1 MCKLVQVDWPNQS
14 SHSRNFILSRRVAAI
29 LVKELQSEIYLL
41 VCTMYEVGV
50 PVWFSFSILKKGLG
64 YTYIL
69 AAAFPGP
76 SVEN

>member
-1 MCKLVQVDWPNQS
+1 M
-14 SHSRNFILSRRVAAI
+14 LSRRVAAI